1 MFANQ
6 VFIKENLLQE
16 ISTVKEHSAIQME
29 EFIRVNG

>member
-6 VFIKENLLQE
+6 VFIKGNLLQE
-16 ISTVKEHSAIQME
+16 IFMVKEHSAIQME